1 MPRKATGQRAIQWNT
16 EPLRHHTIHL
26 KKRAKVTWST
36 SARDLVVAWAS
47 RPCHDGAT
55 CATYY

>member
-26 KKRAKVTWST
+26 KKQAKVTW
-36 SARDLVVAWAS
+36 
-47 RPCHDGAT
+47 
-55 CATYY
+55 